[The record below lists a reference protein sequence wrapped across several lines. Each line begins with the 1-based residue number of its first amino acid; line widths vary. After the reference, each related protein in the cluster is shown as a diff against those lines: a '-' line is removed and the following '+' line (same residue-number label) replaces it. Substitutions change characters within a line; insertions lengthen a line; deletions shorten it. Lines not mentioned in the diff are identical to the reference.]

1 MFYHFLVPKDD
12 KNVTE
17 EVKSKDNPEQTNES
31 LPVNPG
37 LPVVKKVS
45 QASKPN
51 ILLKMKMK
59 PQNESPQKNQNDV
72 KSEEEKTDNLP
83 KDNLE
88 PQSKRFS

>member
-1 MFYHFLVPKDD
+1 VFYYFLVPKDD

-17 EVKSKDNPEQTNES
+17 EVKSKDNPEKTNES

-72 KSEEEKTDNLP
+72 KSEEEKKDNPP

-88 PQSKRFS
+88 PQSNRFS